1 MAQVISLTNVRDPI
15 ADVLNPPLL
24 IPEIPTT
31 KAERDSLRARIK
43 DNPLFA
49 GNLISSDS
57 HGAAINVFFK
67 DDART
72 EEASKRV
79 DDALEAILAD
89 VQKAGEPERF
99 YLTGL
104 SHLKV
109 KGLALMRRD
118 LAVLTPASLALIVA
132 VLFFS
137 FRTRRGV
144 VLPLLTVVVGV
155 TWTMA

>member
-1 MAQVISLTNVRDPI
+1 VAQVISLTNVRDPI

-89 VQKAGEPERF
+89 VQKKEEPERF
-99 YLTGL
+99 YLTG
-104 SHLKV
+104 
-109 KGLALMRRD
+109 
-118 LAVLTPASLALIVA
+118 PCI
-132 VLFFS
+132 
-137 FRTRRGV
+137 
-144 VLPLLTVVVGV
+144 
-155 TWTMA
+155 